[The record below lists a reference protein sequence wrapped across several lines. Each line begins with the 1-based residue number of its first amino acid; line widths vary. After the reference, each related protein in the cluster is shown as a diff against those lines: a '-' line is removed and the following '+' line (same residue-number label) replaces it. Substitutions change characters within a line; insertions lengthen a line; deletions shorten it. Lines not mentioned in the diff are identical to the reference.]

1 MSDNSIENNIQ
12 PFDQAD
18 FESRMPYMG
27 LSYKALNVQQEKFVH
42 LYCSG
47 MTAAAAARAAGYT
60 DGQSGV
66 YLMRNEKIK
75 KAIEYFRQEMREDV
89 KFTLANAHHMYM
101 EAYASSAN
109 ATEMKNTTDSLVK
122 LHGLA
127 APDPSTQVNINV
139 TNVKQLEQLSD
150 AELLKLAGKEA
161 EYLTPK
167 KVIDADYEE
176 KK

>member
-1 MSDNSIENNIQ
+1 MADPNREVQ
-12 PFDQAD
+12 PFDQIE
-18 FESRMPYMG
+18 FESKMPYMG
-27 LSYKALNVQQEKFVH
+27 MSYKALTVQQEKFVH

-47 MTAAAAARAAGYT
+47 MSAAAAARAAGYS
-60 DGQSGV
+60 DRSSASNLLKHDKV
-66 YLMRNEKIK
+66 A
-75 KAIEYFRQEMREDV
+75 KAIAYLREEYRETV
-89 KFTLANAHHMYM
+89 KFTIENAHRMYM

-150 AELLKLAGKEA
+150 AELLRLAGKEA
-161 EYLTPK
+161 EYLDPK
-167 KVIDADYEE
+167 KVIDAEYTETND
-176 KK
+176 

>member
-1 MSDNSIENNIQ
+1 LSANEEQNLQ
-12 PFDQAD
+12 PFDQQA
-18 FESRMPYMG
+18 FESKLPFMG
-27 LSYKALNVQQEKFVH
+27 LSYKALTVQQEKFVH
-42 LYCSG
+42 LYISG

-60 DGQSGV
+60 DRNAGFA
-66 YLMRNEKIK
+66 LMKNEKVA
-75 KAIEYFRQEMREDV
+75 KAISFLREEMREEV
-89 KFTLANAHHMYM
+89 KFTLANAHKMYM
-101 EAYASSAN
+101 EAYTSSAN

-139 TNVKQLEQLSD
+139 TNVKQLETLSD
-150 AELLKLAGKEA
+150 ADLLKLAGKDSQ
-161 EYLTPK
+161 YLDPK